1 MAATLDRLNAE
12 RRVIEEAALEAAQ
25 AQALA
30 ALAESDPP
38 VILAH
43 AADWHPG
50 VVGLVAA
57 RLKERHRRPAFAFSV
72 AADGSMT
79 GSGRSIEGADLGRAV
94 AAAVEAG
101 LALKGGGHAMAAGA
115 TLAAEGAGPFLAF
128 LSQRLR
134 DAVEAGRARSAL
146 MVDALA
152 TAAGASPELIATLE
166 RAGPFG
172 AGSPEPVVVLGGHTL
187 ADAAIVGAGH
197 VRVRL
202 RAPDGASLSAIAFRA
217 AEEPLGEALLAGRGG
232 KLHVAGTL
240 SIDRWGGNERAQLR
254 IIDAARI

>member
-1 MAATLDRLNAE
+1 
-12 RRVIEEAALEAAQ
+12 
-25 AQALA
+25 
-30 ALAESDPP
+30 
-38 VILAH
+38 
-43 AADWHPG
+43 
-50 VVGLVAA
+50 
-57 RLKERHRRPAFAFSV
+57 
-72 AADGSMT
+72 
-79 GSGRSIEGADLGRAV
+79 
-94 AAAVEAG
+94 
-101 LALKGGGHAMAAGA
+101 
-115 TLAAEGAGPFLAF
+115 
-128 LSQRLR
+128 
-134 DAVEAGRARSAL
+134 

-172 AGSPEPVVVLGGHTL
+172 AGSPEPVVALGGHTL